1 MANKAEFE
9 LVFKARDDGTLVLA
23 EKRLVS
29 AGKAAKNLG
38 NAQRSAAEGATSH
51 NTALN
56 GGVTSANNSGRANS
70 KLLQT
75 LGGSNSGLVAAY
87 ATLATNAFAVSAAFS
102 ALSSAAK
109 AEQVLRGLE
118 EQGARTGLTLSIT
131 AKNMR
136 EITGDAISMADSMQ
150 SAAQMTAAGFNT
162 STMER
167 LTAVATNAAA
177 ALGRNIPDAMD
188 RIVKGTTKLEPELLD
203 ELGIMTKLDEATRL
217 YATQIGKAPAALS
230 RFEKQQAFV
239 NAVAAEGERKFNGLS
254 DTMGN
259 LKAYDSLAAAFT
271 DLTNSVLSFFN
282 GALLP
287 VANFLSNNTVALF
300 GVLAIFAGTIRNMLL
315 PELAKMAENSR
326 KAATAAKEL
335 TAAKK
340 QSAITIADE
349 AKATAIANATS
360 AREFTIHAK
369 APKIFKARAEAI
381 KAGSRATEDFEAA
394 TASLTKSIKTYD
406 DNIKQNRT
414 KSTEVAAKREI
425 IAELTKQLQVIKDL
439 QAADIAATDAA
450 VENAKS
456 VQRAKALASKA
467 ELNQA
472 KQEGIS
478 AVVGAVSS
486 GDTVGTF
493 EAISKGVSDYKDK
506 LEEASSEG
514 GGMFASI
521 KAGGAAAVTSFKS
534 VYATVK
540 SSTGATVGLKA
551 GLMGVSLGVR
561 AVGVAVTNMLPLI
574 GQVIF
579 VAGLLWSAVKWVYE
593 YTRPAGT
600 EALNKA
606 LEDQEERYATTA
618 AAAANLE
625 RVGMKTASAQVDSL
639 TAVSNKVN
647 EIADGYEA
655 IKLAQANIGKTDK
668 ERAKEIPNPLE
679 NIKLS
684 KDLRSSEAYKA
695 LENLTQLN
703 FKELTDS
710 IYLSVSATKA
720 LSDASVSTAD
730 KQKLL
735 EVILKD
741 TQKAFGSAGSN
752 SKMLADN
759 YTALDKSVEEFNR
772 SAVASTPFDNIVRD
786 LTQTTASIYDLQS
799 SMYSGALSAKSF
811 GIQLAAVGT
820 RAAGLL
826 DIQIQTKLN
835 AFKDAQAEVTKL
847 NLEIE
852 KGTAARGSTEK
863 LKTLTASLEADAIT
877 LGVALQK
884 NFVIKQNEFAVL
896 QEQLRTNAALISQEK
911 ARADKTARML
921 DDSKLSARL
930 QDASAE
936 KQAALAVSALDAQ
949 IKAAKNAKKQAEDE
963 YQKIVDKRI
972 ILEKTEQ
979 DQIAA
984 KKEAA
989 NLDAEATK
997 NQLKGLKSIK
1007 QFNDEQIA
1015 SAILDRQLRAKTA
1028 EEGDAQIAKS
1038 FESAN
1043 KAIRKLQDTKFFS
1056 GLFEEISDVKVNVNT
1071 AEADKALNKTRAEL
1085 ASVRAAE
1092 MIASAERYAKIAQIT
1107 GLEAEKYVAQ
1117 AGLLTEAEKIS
1128 RDLRYDNKL
1137 VNEYLDIQ
1145 LKLIESINSLDLER
1159 LKTGKTILNSYDKQL
1174 QTKQLELKLEIE
1186 SIKNSKKTERNT
1198 LETEK
1203 GNKQRLLNQK
1213 DLSAEVKAALNF
1225 DIAAINAKIIGLKT
1239 EETVLTNVASVKSA
1253 IQMVEAASIDVY
1265 KEGLEIQQKALEVI
1279 QRRYDLQEKLLDQS
1293 SELSSLRAETGAAQ
1307 TGIPVGER
1315 AKKALE
1321 VQAAEEAYQLAQNQ
1335 LELKLKG
1342 IQLEYALLEAQRLAT
1357 LYEFE
1362 IRSKL
1367 IEMQKSE
1374 ILEEARKAKDTPEGA
1389 ALTTRAN
1396 EIGVMLDQFNATTSD
1411 LRKQT
1416 YKDLIP
1422 MAEQIERRSVEILGA
1437 RAAKIRAEFNN
1448 LGRPTT
1454 DASVYMQAI
1463 NDFQTII
1470 KAQERMVTSETGKL
1484 STPVISDAQKAAEAQ
1499 VTQTQELIKTIS
1511 TKFPDLIA
1519 EMEKLRDAFLP
1530 LVGAFKSKL
1539 PPVTVKAEDI
1549 AKPLAAATAKQA
1561 STTKPSVTKPGAT
1574 ITGKEEPE
1582 IGVTSNVSTISLDTT
1597 TPLKTNLLEINDL
1610 VQKVDLGVQKT
1621 KVSFGTYWNYAIQAS
1636 QPLLKTLKDLGPS
1649 GEASAAAIQGIQ
1661 QIGLVAINFSKSS
1674 SQSFEE
1680 YSKQTEESNKKL
1692 VAMGQKAQEVGTEGQ
1707 FAARK
1712 LGEGFAVAASVIGT
1726 VMSILDASTKAK
1738 TAGIDKEIAAEQ
1750 KRDGKSSA
1758 SVEKIKALEAKKEAI
1773 AKKAF
1778 NTNKKLSIAQAVMST
1793 AAGIANALGRPGDP
1807 VTNAIMAG
1815 IIGAM
1820 GAAQIAVIAST
1831 SYESTS
1837 ASSAPS
1843 TPSTLSIGKRSDTV
1857 DLARGPSASAGGE
1870 VGFIRGTAGTGSN
1883 ASNYRTVGSAYGGE
1897 LMRGYGNR
1905 GFVVGEKGPE
1915 VITPET
1921 PISVTPANDTQ
1932 GSAPV
1937 NATFNIQAL
1946 DSSDVQRIL
1955 VEQKGNI
1962 ITMLRQA
1969 ANASG
1974 KTFMEDVN
1982 TNVYTRPNIGKL

>member
-1 MANKAEFE
+1 MANKAEME
-9 LVFKARDDGTLVLA
+9 IVFKVREDGSLVLA

-56 GGVTSANNSGRANS
+56 GGVTSANNSGRANA

-406 DNIKQNRT
+406 DNIKHNRT

-467 ELNQA
+467 EINQA

-540 SSTGATVGLKA
+540 SSTGATVGLRA

-720 LSDASVSTAD
+720 LSDASVSAAD

-936 KQAALAVSALDAQ
+936 KQAALAISVLDSQ

-963 YQKIVDKRI
+963 YKAIVDKRI
-972 ILEKTEQ
+972 ALEKTEQ

-1107 GLEAEKYVAQ
+1107 GLEAERYVAQ

-1203 GNKQRLLNQK
+1203 GNKQRLLGQK

-1225 DIAAINAKIIGLKT
+1225 DIAAINAKIVGLKT

-1335 LELKLKG
+1335 LQLKLKG

-1437 RAAKIRAEFNN
+1437 RAAKIRAEFTN

-1561 STTKPSVTKPGAT
+1561 SIAKPITTGADQEMVVTADK
-1574 ITGKEEPE
+1574 IKDTGKTHTPYE
-1582 IGVTSNVSTISLDTT
+1582 DTT
-1597 TPLKTNLLEINDL
+1597 TSLVKADFAEITKL
-1610 VQKVDLGVQKT
+1610 VDDMDLGLQKT
-1621 KVSFGTYWNYAIQAS
+1621 KMSFGEYWSFAIAAS
-1636 QPLLKTLKDLGPS
+1636 QPLLKTLKSLGPS
-1649 GEASAAAIQGIQ
+1649 GEASAAAIEGIQ
-1661 QIGLVAINFSKSS
+1661 QIGLVAINFTKVSSESFGEYEARMKTSNDKIVSMGGTAEKVASKG
-1674 SQSFEE
+1674 
-1680 YSKQTEESNKKL
+1680 
-1692 VAMGQKAQEVGTEGQ
+1692 A
-1707 FAARK
+1707 FAAQK
-1712 LGEGFAVAASVIGT
+1712 LSAGFSAAAAIIGSVI
-1726 VMSILDASTKAK
+1726 SILDASSKAK
-1738 TAGIDKEIAAEQ
+1738 IAGIDKEIAAEE
-1750 KRDGKSSA
+1750 KRDGKSAA
-1758 SVEKIKALEAKKEAI
+1758 SVEKLKALDAKKEAS
-1773 AKKAF
+1773 ARKAF
-1778 NTNKKLSIAQAVMST
+1778 NINKKLMMAQAVMST
-1793 AAGIANALGRPGDP
+1793 AAGIAGALAAPFGLGIPL
-1807 VTNAIMAG
+1807 AI
-1815 IIGAM
+1815 IVGAM
-1820 GAAQIAVIAST
+1820 GAAQLAVIAGT
-1831 SYESTS
+1831 SYESS
-1837 ASSAPS
+1837 ATPRAPS

-1857 DLARGPSASAGGE
+1857 DLAKGPSASAGGE
-1870 VGFIRGTAGTGSN
+1870 VGYIRGAVGTGSN